1 MKKNSEEIFESVQV
15 DPITGQYFIIIPEQI
30 MNELSWYEDTE
41 VKFLLDGKDV
51 ILSETI
57 DWQLIYNDVWY
68 LSNHLKLWQKDL
80 Q

>member
-15 DPITGQYFIIIPEQI
+15 DPITGQYFLVIPEQI

-51 ILSETI
+51 ILSEN
-57 DWQLIYNDVWY
+57 DWLTTDI
-68 LSNHLKLWQKDL
+68 
-80 Q
+80 